1 LVKSTSV
8 ITFAPEFAHLVGTI
22 TTGTRLAVLR
32 LRGDAVRNFTSSALR
47 AVVLAAIVSSTPGC
61 AAALQGLQAFIQPPR
76 FEQDDQSRSEI
87 RLRGTTGAAVRIWTR
102 VSNPNSFGVTLGTL
116 QGTLHLEGSRAATVD
131 FPFGLSLQPQ
141 SEEIIPIDLSI
152 DFRDVPGL
160 GQAITRAI
168 ARQPIAFEIE
178 GTIGVSAGPL
188 GMQTLGPMSWLRGE
202 LR

>member
-1 LVKSTSV
+1 M
-8 ITFAPEFAHLVGTI
+8 
-22 TTGTRLAVLR
+22 RNWAV
-32 LRGDAVRNFTSSALR
+32 R
-47 AVVLAAIVSSTPGC
+47 AVVLAAIVWSAPGC
-61 AAALQGLQAFIQPPR
+61 TALQQLQSFIQPPR

-87 RLRGTTGAAVRIWTR
+87 RLQGITGAAVRIWTR

-131 FPFGLSLQPQ
+131 FPLGLPLQPR
-141 SEEIIPIDLSI
+141 SEEIVPIDISV

-160 GQAITRAI
+160 GQAIARAV

-178 GTIGVSAGPL
+178 GTVGVSAGRF
-188 GMQTLGPMSWLRGE
+188 GEQRLGPMTWLRGE

>member
-1 LVKSTSV
+1 VC
-8 ITFAPEFAHLVGTI
+8 
-22 TTGTRLAVLR
+22 
-32 LRGDAVRNFTSSALR
+32 NFKPRWISWALT
-47 AVVLAAIVSSTPGC
+47 AGVLAATVSLTPAC
-61 AAALQGLQAFIQPPR
+61 AAALQSLQALIQPPR
-76 FEQDDQSRSEI
+76 FEQDDQSQSEI

-131 FPFGLSLQPQ
+131 FPFGLPLQPQ
-141 SEEIIPIDLSI
+141 SEEIVPIDISV

-178 GTIGVSAGPL
+178 GTIGISAGRL
-188 GMQTLGPMSWLRGE
+188 GTQTLGPMTWLRGE